1 MKKKLI
7 AMSTTFLLLGLA
19 PFKTNAEDI
28 TNGENPESVINE
40 FEVVDETQ
48 EQEIVSSFTEV
59 VEYNQ
64 GGEFKSKTIVEE
76 GIPMSSQK
84 QSRVAVGEGTS
95 IDYKLIDKFNGSSKV
110 IRSLS
115 DWTYSFASAYIPEKF
130 LKKPWSKAAATATL
144 NALYKGSQ
152 VKYYTTKVY
161 QTKDSVYY
169 YGKAVSYEYS
179 DSART
184 KLSKTITH
192 ISRVAK

>member
-1 MKKKLI
+1 MKRKLI
-7 AMSTTFLLLGLA
+7 AMSTAFLLMGLA
-19 PFKTNAEDI
+19 PFTTKAEE
-28 TNGENPESVINE
+28 TTKVENTENVVKE
-40 FEVVDETQ
+40 VEVVDETQ

-64 GGEFKSKTIVEE
+64 NGEFLSKTIVEE
-76 GIPMSSQK
+76 GTPMSSQK
-84 QSRVAVGEGTS
+84 QSRVVVGEGNS
-95 IDYKLIDKFNGSSKV
+95 IDYKLIDKFNGSNKV
-110 IRSLS
+110 ICSLS

-130 LKKPWSKAAATATL
+130 LKKTWSKAAATATL
-144 NALYKGSQ
+144 SPLYKGSQ
-152 VKYYTTKVY
+152 VKYYTTKIY

-179 DSART
+179 DAART